1 MATLQEVFGSVCP
14 TGLVHVTG
22 ASGVGKSLFSIGL
35 IQVGVDPQRIAVF
48 DCEQSLRVHAQQLRF
63 GAYFDMIGEFV
74 ANAGL
79 FGRPR
84 LFLTLFR
91 SKLNSLP
98 DGAFDVIV
106 IDNLWLLEDAIVDEI
121 DSNPTNYGLS
131 SGQMERAIGLKWGPI
146 KDLYRQLMH
155 LVSLKAPL
163 QIVTTPVSQ
172 VYSPAGKPVPGAFKP
187 SGKMDVLR
195 ALTTMQIWLI
205 NSASGSFEP
214 DGLILKSRMVQ
225 FVQKDSGF
233 VPIPLLPV
241 KLQPCTWRNIL
252 EHVRNPRDWTATQI
266 NLSPEDIAKL
276 QNTLTP
282 DQMNMLK
289 MMLAAEAHADQSKS
303 VQPSTPRNLAE
314 FVAALSKLGLTL
326 DQALVRLG
334 KSQISEIE
342 PESDY
347 TKLLTQ

>member
-1 MATLQEVFGSVCP
+1 
-14 TGLVHVTG
+14 
-22 ASGVGKSLFSIGL
+22 
-35 IQVGVDPQRIAVF
+35 
-48 DCEQSLRVHAQQLRF
+48 
-63 GAYFDMIGEFV
+63 
-74 ANAGL
+74 
-79 FGRPR
+79 
-84 LFLTLFR
+84 
-91 SKLNSLP
+91 
-98 DGAFDVIV
+98 
-106 IDNLWLLEDAIVDEI
+106 
-121 DSNPTNYGLS
+121 
-131 SGQMERAIGLKWGPI
+131 MERAIGLKWGPI

-241 KLQPCTWRNIL
+241 KLQPCTWHNIL